1 MDPGATVLCILFL
14 HLVNTNSVT
23 SLKRFTNFQQTTKG
37 KKKKKIQRR
46 ISANSADE
54 SLQ

>member
-37 KKKKKIQRR
+37 KKKRSKGEYLQTPQ
-46 ISANSADE
+46 NE